1 MNFVD
6 WNNDDGNV
14 KVSSYVWIYVL
25 VTVFFTG
32 ITIGLW
38 YFFVVYRRI
47 NRIAGDEENSAPM
60 LLGFAGDPAD
70 EKKSAIGSMARIK
83 RLFGR

>member
-14 KVSSYVWIYVL
+14 IVSGYVWIYVV

-38 YFFVVYRRI
+38 YFFVVYRRT
-47 NRIAGDEENSAPM
+47 NRVVGDEEDPASM
-60 LLGFAGDPAD
+60 MHGFAGDAAD
-70 EKKSAIGSMARIK
+70 EKKNAIGSMARIK
-83 RLFGR
+83 RLFSR